1 MNRKIF
7 RNTLFLSGS
16 QILGRIIGFLYFI
29 FLARNLGVENF
40 GVYAWVLA
48 FVYNFY
54 PLADFGIEK
63 IVIRDL
69 PREPEKASYYL
80 QRLLPLRFWLAIFTL
95 ILLLLLSLPMKL
107 GAGKFF
113 FIFLFGLTI
122 LPTNLIYLVAFIQ
135 NAREKAKTY
144 ALSTVTISLLSALL
158 GFFIVSFKLPLP
170 FLYLAFF
177 FASLPIL
184 AILIRMARSLKLE
197 FGWINDFP
205 FWKKILK
212 QAWVFALITTLAV
225 FYLRSSLVLVG
236 WLLGDYQAGIYGAA
250 SKFVEAGVMI
260 PQGLTLA
267 LFPLSSRLLI
277 HDKKKLK
284 ELYLK
289 VWLLLLVLA
298 LPVAGVMFW
307 GSKFIIPLVY
317 GIDYLPAVPVFSLMG
332 LLIIFLFVNSLAGN
346 IIHNS
351 RKVKQ
356 FLPFAFLNF
365 LTALILGLVLIPKL
379 GVIGGVWAMI
389 GGEIFGLVINN
400 IFVYKILNP
409 KS

>member
-1 MNRKIF
+1 M
-7 RNTLFLSGS
+7 
-16 QILGRIIGFLYFI
+16 YFI

-69 PREPEKASYYL
+69 PRKPEKASYYL
-80 QRLLPLRFWLAIFTL
+80 QRLLPLRFWLAVSTL
-95 ILLLLLSLPMKL
+95 ILLLLLSLPMRL
-107 GAGKFF
+107 GPGKFF
-113 FIFLFGLTI
+113 FTFLFGLTI

-144 ALSTVTISLLSALL
+144 ALSTVTISLLSAML
-158 GFFIVSFKLPLP
+158 GFFIIFFKLPLP

-177 FASLPIL
+177 LASLPIL

-277 HDKKKLK
+277 EDKKKLK

-289 VWLLLLVLA
+289 VWLLLLFLA
-298 LPVAGVMFW
+298 LLVAAVMFW
-307 GSKFIIPLVY
+307 GAKFIIPLVY
-317 GIDYLPAVPVFSLMG
+317 GLDYLPSVPVFSTMG

-351 RKVKQ
+351 KKVKQ

-365 LTALILGLVLIPKL
+365 LVALILGLVLIPRL

-389 GGEIFGLVINN
+389 GGEVFGLIVNN
-400 IFVYKILNP
+400 LFVFKILNND
-409 KS
+409 